1 MHEFGVTETIITRLL
16 NQLRREKVHR
26 VLSVRF
32 QRSSAFSEEALRQTF
47 NILSRDTPLAG
58 ARLFVDVLV
67 LRVTCDCGY
76 SSEVNS
82 EDLFGHVFICPKCGA
97 AREIAEAHDLEL
109 LEVIV
114 ETEEDLHVVHA

>member
-16 NQLRREKVHR
+16 NQLRREKIER

-32 QRSSAFSEEALRQTF
+32 QRSSAFSEQALRQTF
-47 NILSRDTPLAG
+47 DVISRDTPLAG

-67 LRVTCDCGY
+67 VRATCNCGY

-82 EDLFGHVFICPKCGA
+82 EDLLGHMFVCPICGA
-97 AREIAEAHDLEL
+97 IKEIAEAHDLEL
-109 LEVIV
+109 LEVVV